1 MARQGLV
8 ELLCLKGEN
17 FSMVSDQQFE
27 EEENPDG
34 YFPFIRKQIS
44 KEIFVSWLFNAK
56 AITKTE
62 TTIGTALAGTPPS
75 LEETTTVTTRSGI
88 MVKDRP
94 FTSDNE
100 IADDVPFPLRILD
113 GETFRNKDDILYLV
127 LNQPKRALRPSR
139 TYFYEEEDVSGYITH
154 GVWFYI
160 HKDNF
165 YATWDSGG
173 IWGTIAFQEATFDI
187 TETTIDTLIIT
198 KPNPEG
204 AFNQYISNTSIT
216 DTFW

>member
-1 MARQGLV
+1 
-8 ELLCLKGEN
+8 
-17 FSMVSDQQFE
+17 MVSDQQFE

-56 AITKTE
+56 AITKTD
-62 TTIGTALAGTPPS
+62 TTIGTALAGNPPA
-75 LEETTTVTTRSGI
+75 LVGTTTVTTRSGI
-88 MVKDRP
+88 MMKDRP

-100 IADDVPFPLRILD
+100 IADDVPFPLMILE
-113 GETFRNKDDILYLV
+113 GKTFRNKDDILYLV
-127 LNQPKRALRPSR
+127 LNLPKQAVRPSR
-139 TYFYEEEDVSGYITH
+139 TYFYEEEDVSGSITYE
-154 GVWFYI
+154 VWFYI

-165 YATWDSGG
+165 YATWGSTTAG
-173 IWGTIAFQEATFDI
+173 GTIAFQETTFDI